1 MGDETRIDRAEEA
14 VAALAEAYRQ
24 AGGECEDLRAKVR
37 MLEERIAELE
47 RSAPARQA
55 AWSAAIA
62 AYDRAWIEAAA
73 DVDDERQGR

>member
-1 MGDETRIDRAEEA
+1 MDDELLIDRADGA

-55 AWSAAIA
+55 AW
-62 AYDRAWIEAAA
+62 AAA
-73 DVDDERQGR
+73 DVAAEQRGK